1 MLGLPFVNWN
11 TQISNGSEEATTPDT
26 TQQEDVA
33 RMRGTRPSLV
43 LADYTGSYQNPAYGT
58 FTLRLRNDTLLTAIG
73 KQRVW
78 LRHYHYDVFDL
89 KGFEDDGR
97 PDTADGGMKI
107 NFRIGVDGQVESAVI
122 PMDPS
127 LDPVEFKRQPLVP
140 HLSEAQMQAY
150 AGFYELAGM
159 RVHITVKD
167 GVIFMD
173 VPGQTN
179 YETIAQGNHYFKLKI
194 LNGFAI
200 RFEMDETQSR
210 ALALYAIQPNGT
222 FKATRVDLK

>member
-1 MLGLPFVNWN
+1 IDGFSASTGFFPTDSLGIVVLTNQNSSPVPNVVRNFIADRMLGLPFVNWN

-26 TQQEDVA
+26 AHQEDVA
-33 RMRGTRPSLV
+33 RMRGTRPSHV

-89 KGFEDDGR
+89 KGFEEDGR

-107 NFRIGVDGQVESAVI
+107 NFRIGVDGQVEGAVI

-127 LDPVEFKRQPLVP
+127 LDPVEFKRQPLVQ

-150 AGFYELAGM
+150 AGFYELA
-159 RVHITVKD
+159 
-167 GVIFMD
+167 
-173 VPGQTN
+173 
-179 YETIAQGNHYFKLKI
+179 
-194 LNGFAI
+194 
-200 RFEMDETQSR
+200 
-210 ALALYAIQPNGT
+210 
-222 FKATRVDLK
+222 